1 MFHSKIAVNVIKGSG
16 MKVPLS
22 TLFTDFRFHVFD
34 NVELALQP
42 MLAFDLLFLSF
53 TTTEFTNHKFSI
65 KADSMRFPV
74 VDLLNQLGFDG
85 I

>member
-53 TTTEFTNHKFSI
+53 TTTEFTNHKFFI
-65 KADSMRFPV
+65 KAYTVIMMRLV
-74 VDLLNQLGFDG
+74 SSLNLQMT
-85 I
+85 